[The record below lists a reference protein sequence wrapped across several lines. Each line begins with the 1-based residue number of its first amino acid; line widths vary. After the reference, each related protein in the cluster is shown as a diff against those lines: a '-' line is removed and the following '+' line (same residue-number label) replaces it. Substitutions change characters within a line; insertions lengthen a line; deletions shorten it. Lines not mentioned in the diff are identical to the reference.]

1 MAAVRTD
8 TLYVDLDGTL
18 TLTDVLVEAFLEL
31 IKKNLLYLLIL
42 PFWLLRGKAYMK
54 HQIMQRVSLRVD
66 LLPYNQELLDYLRQ
80 QKQQGSKL
88 VLISASTQSVVD
100 QIAEHL
106 ALFDAAIGS
115 SISSNCSGHRKLARI
130 REHSGDSSFVYAGNA
145 EVDLQ
150 VWRQAQGAIL
160 VNTSAAL
167 KKRAAASTAVV
178 AVFDNKYNAISG
190 MISRSIKAMRPHQWL
205 KNTLLFLPLMLAHQ
219 VDNTQLVWQ
228 AVIAF
233 VSFSLCSSSVYVL
246 NDLLDLSA
254 DRQHRTK
261 CRRPFAAG
269 HLSPLTGLLLSAVLL
284 AFAFGFAAAL
294 PVEFMLILA
303 VYYLCTGMY
312 SFVLKKI
319 ELVDVIT
326 LATLYTLRIIAGAAA
341 VSVIP
346 SFWLLAFSM
355 FLFMSLAIVK
365 RYTELSYL
373 RESGITH
380 SAGRGYVAKD
390 LDMLAIFGCIS
401 GLMSVMVFALYINS
415 DDILEQYSTPE
426 ILWFICPLLLYLVSR
441 IWLLAFRGEIEEDP
455 IIFALTD
462 SISQS
467 VTVVCITLLWM
478 ANLNWNLY

>member
-1 MAAVRTD
+1 MTAERTEI
-8 TLYVDLDGTL
+8 LFVDLDGTL
-18 TLTDVLVEAFLEL
+18 TFSDVLVEAFLEL
-31 IKKNLLYLLIL
+31 IKENLLYILML

-54 HQIMQRVSLRVD
+54 HQIMQRVNLRVD

-80 QKQQGSKL
+80 RKQQGVKL

-100 QIAEHL
+100 QVAQHL

-115 SISSNCSGHRKLARI
+115 SVSSNCSGHRKLACI
-130 REHSGDSSFVYAGNA
+130 RNYSGDADFIYAGNA
-145 EVDLQ
+145 QVDLQ
-150 VWRQAQGAIL
+150 VWQQAQGAIL

-167 KKRAAASTAVV
+167 KKRAAACTSVV
-178 AVFDNKYNAISG
+178 AVFDNEYNAVSG

-219 VDNTQLVWQ
+219 VDNTQLIWQ
-228 AVIAF
+228 ATIAF
-233 VSFSLCSSSVYVL
+233 ISFSLCSSSVYVL

-254 DRQHRTK
+254 DRQHRSK
-261 CRRPFAAG
+261 YRRPFAAG
-269 HLSPLTGLLLSAVLL
+269 DLSPLLGLLLSALLL
-284 AFAFGFAAAL
+284 ALAFGIAAL
-294 PVEFMLILA
+294 LPLEFMLILG
-303 VYYLCTGMY
+303 VYYLCTCMY

-355 FLFMSLAIVK
+355 FLFMSLAIIK

-373 RESGITH
+373 REKGITH
-380 SAGRGYVAKD
+380 SAGRGYMAQD
-390 LDMLAIFGCIS
+390 LDMLAIFGCTS

-415 DDILEQYSTPE
+415 EDILQQYSTPE

-441 IWLLAFRGEIEEDP
+441 IWLLAFRGELEEDP

-462 SISQS
+462 GISQS
-467 VTVVCITLLWM
+467 VMVVCIALLWM
-478 ANLNWNLY
+478 ANLNWNMY

>member
-8 TLYVDLDGTL
+8 TVFVDLDGTL
-18 TLTDVLVEAFLEL
+18 TFTDILVEAFLEL
-31 IKKNLLYLLIL
+31 IKKNLLYILVL

-66 LLPYNQELLDYLRQ
+66 LLPYNKELLDYLRE

-88 VLISASTQSVVD
+88 VLISASTQSVVE
-100 QIAEHL
+100 QVAEHL

-115 SISSNCSGHRKLARI
+115 SVSSNCSGHRKLARI
-130 REHSGDSSFVYAGNA
+130 RDYSGDADFIYAGNA
-145 EVDLQ
+145 QVDLQ

-167 KKRAAASTAVV
+167 KKRAAACTAVV
-178 AVFDNKYNAISG
+178 AVFDSKYNAASG
-190 MISRSIKAMRPHQWL
+190 IINRSIKAMRPHQWL
-205 KNTLLFLPLMLAHQ
+205 KNALLFLPLMLAHQ
-219 VDNTQLVWQ
+219 IDNTQLLWQ
-228 AVIAF
+228 AVMAF
-233 VSFSLCSSSVYVL
+233 ISFSLCSSSVYVL

-254 DRQHRTK
+254 DRQHRSK
-261 CRRPFAAG
+261 FRRPFAAG
-269 HLSPLTGLLLSAVLL
+269 DLSPLIGLLLSAVLL
-284 AFAFGFAAAL
+284 VLAFGIAIVL
-294 PVEFMLILA
+294 PVEFLLILA
-303 VYYLCTGMY
+303 VYYLCTCMY

-390 LDMLAIFGCIS
+390 LDMLAIFGCTS
-401 GLMSVMVFALYINS
+401 ALMSVMVFALYINS
-415 DDILEQYSTPE
+415 EDILQQYSTPE

-462 SISQS
+462 GISQA

-478 ANLNWNLY
+478 ATLNWNLF

>member
-1 MAAVRTD
+1 MAEVRAD

-31 IKKNLLYLLIL
+31 IKTNLLYVLVL

-54 HQIMQRVSLRVD
+54 YQIIQRVSLRVD
-66 LLPYNQELLDYLRQ
+66 LLPYNQELLNYLRQ
-80 QKQQGSKL
+80 RKQQGSKL
-88 VLISASTQSVVD
+88 VLISASTQSIVE

-115 SISSNCSGHRKLARI
+115 SVSSNCSGHRKLARI
-130 REHSGDSSFVYAGNA
+130 RDYSGDAAFIYAGNA

-150 VWRQAQGAIL
+150 VWQQAQGAIL
-160 VNTSAAL
+160 VNSSAAL
-167 KKRAAASTAVV
+167 KKRAAACTAVI
-178 AVFDNKYNAISG
+178 AVFDNKYGALSG
-190 MISRSIKAMRPHQWL
+190 IISRSIKAMRPHQWL

-219 VDNTQLVWQ
+219 VDNTQLIWQ
-228 AVIAF
+228 AAIAF
-233 VSFSLCSSSVYVL
+233 ISFSLCSSSVYVL

-254 DRQHRTK
+254 DRQHRSK

-269 HLSPLTGLLLSAVLL
+269 DLSPMTGLLLSPLLL
-284 AFAFGFAAAL
+284 ALAFGIAAL
-294 PVEFMLILA
+294 LPFEFMLILA

-390 LDMLAIFGCIS
+390 LDMLAIFGCTS

-415 DDILEQYSTPE
+415 DGILQQYSAPE
-426 ILWFICPLLLYLVSR
+426 ILWFICPLLLYLVCR

-462 SISQS
+462 GISQS
-467 VTVVCITLLWM
+467 VIAVCIALLWM
-478 ANLNWNLY
+478 ANLNWNLI